1 MSRVRHRRKL
11 ELAGYLAGALVLAA
25 LVCGCGGS
33 SSAGGSATGVK
44 TTEAV
49 ETRRKVHPGK
59 TEALLEP
66 IEESSAQGTA
76 RYQIRAHSTP
86 VLHVEAAG
94 LEPVSGKSRYAIW
107 IVGDRHDM
115 VNLAGFQVGGD
126 GRLSRQLETPESYIF
141 VEEGSK
147 TELLVTKVDDFNRV
161 GQGISESGDPWDPP
175 LIGEPVLQGTFEG
188 PFVGSPGGTGNG

>member
-1 MSRVRHRRKL
+1 MSRIWERRKPRGR
-11 ELAGYLAGALVLAA
+11 AYLAAALVLAV
-25 LVCGCGGS
+25 LVVGCGSSGS
-33 SSAGGSATGVK
+33 TDGSTTAVEA
-44 TTEAV
+44 TEAA
-49 ETRRKVHPGK
+49 ETRRKVHPGE

-66 IEESSAQGTA
+66 TGESSARGTA
-76 RYQIRAHSTP
+76 RFQIRPNSTP
-86 VLHVEAAG
+86 VLHIEAAG

-115 VNLAGFQVGGD
+115 VNLAGFQVGED
-126 GRLSRQLETPESYIF
+126 GHLSRQLEGPESYVF

-147 TELLVTKVDDFNRV
+147 TELLVTKVDDINQV

-188 PFVGSPGGTGNG
+188 PFVGTSGGQ